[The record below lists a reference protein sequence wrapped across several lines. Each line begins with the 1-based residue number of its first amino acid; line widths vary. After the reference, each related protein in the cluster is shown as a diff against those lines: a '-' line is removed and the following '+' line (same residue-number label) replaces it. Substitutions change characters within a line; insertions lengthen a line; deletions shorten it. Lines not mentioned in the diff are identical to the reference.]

1 MSNGLRNK
9 NKPEHGP
16 TLAAERK
23 PSKTKPSPSPSLLE
37 VIRQLLQKVE
47 GTSYPNSDP
56 ISVENLK
63 AYLRCR
69 VAELEVEEGL
79 RSPPPETPERP
90 LRLKRPLVATSIPAL
105 PLSFPREPK

>member
-1 MSNGLRNK
+1 MV
-9 NKPEHGP
+9 P

-23 PSKTKPSPSPSLLE
+23 AGKMKPSPSPSLLE

-79 RSPPPETPERP
+79 RPPPPEAPERS
-90 LRLKRPLVATSIPAL
+90 LRLKRPLLVATSIP
-105 PLSFPREPK
+105 LSLPREPK